1 MSGRWALPFLGL
13 ACAVGVGSIYYN
25 QPLLLEMAHTFG
37 VTAREIGFVAVST
50 QVGYACGLLTIVPMG
65 DMAERRSLMM
75 KLYAAVSVALL
86 LAAFAQTLTWMM
98 ASSVLIGLLA
108 SVTHIALP
116 IAPDLVP
123 AEKRGQAVGTVMTG
137 LLFGVLLA
145 RTFAGWL
152 SHLGD
157 FLGAHF
163 PAYGAHLGGWRTAY
177 FAAAVINL
185 SFVPI
190 IRSQM
195 PVIEPRQKLSYG
207 ETMASLWTLFRTQP
221 LLREAGTTGG
231 LAFAAFS
238 CFWTTMA
245 FLLHDAYGL
254 GAGVAGMFGI
264 VGAVGALIAPVAGR
278 MADKRGTRYV
288 ITVAGATFTA
298 AVVLLWAGQRIPM
311 SVAAHVIAMIVGV
324 VVLDLGQQ
332 MLQVGNQTRVFGLG
346 AEMRSRLNTVYMT
359 MYFVGGAAGSGL
371 ASFAWSRWKW
381 DGVCALQL
389 GLIGLTGLR
398 HLTGYSRTHADVK
411 GSGPIEIIE

>member
-1 MSGRWALPFLGL
+1 MTTDTQSSMGGRWALPFLGL

-37 VTAREIGFVAVST
+37 VTPREIGFVAVAT

-75 KLYAAVSVALL
+75 KLYAAVAVALL
-86 LAAFAQTLTWMM
+86 LAAFATSLGWMI
-98 ASSVLIGLLA
+98 AASVLIGLLA

-123 AEKRGQAVGTVMTG
+123 PEKRGQAVGTVMTG

-152 SHLGD
+152 SH
-157 FLGAHF
+157 F
-163 PAYGAHLGGWRTAY
+163 GGWRTVY
-177 FAAAVINL
+177 FAAAVMNL
-185 SFVPI
+185 AFVPI
-190 IRSQM
+190 LWKIM
-195 PVIEPRQKLSYG
+195 PKLEPKQALSYG
-207 ETMASLWTLFRTQP
+207 ETMKSLGNLFRTEP

-245 FLLHDAYGL
+245 FLLHDSYKL
-254 GAGVAGMFGI
+254 GPGVAGMFGI
-264 VGAVGALIAPVAGR
+264 VGAVGALVAPVAGR
-278 MADKRGTRYV
+278 MADKHGTRYV
-288 ITVAGATFTA
+288 ITVAGATFTS
-298 AVVLLWAGQRIPM
+298 AVILLWAGQRIPM
-311 SVAAHVIAMIVGV
+311 SVALHVIAMVIGV

-346 AEMRSRLNTVYMT
+346 ADARSRLNTVYMT
-359 MYFVGGAAGSGL
+359 MYFVGGALGSGL
-371 ASFAWSRWKW
+371 ATLAWSRWRW

-398 HLTGYSRTHADVK
+398 HLTGYSRTHADAR
-411 GSGPIEIIE
+411 GSGPVELME